1 VLRLINLS
9 LDIVVKFLLIKN
21 QCSNNIAGSIHLI
34 IIRQR
39 LLPPGGGMTAANK
52 ASTMCRRHGSSG
64 GKERDPFR

>member
-1 VLRLINLS
+1 MLRLINLS

-21 QCSNNIAGSIHLI
+21 QCSNNIAGSIHLNYKTAVI
-34 IIRQR
+34 AS
-39 LLPPGGGMTAANK
+39 GGGMTAANK